1 VKITKVSNITEAL
14 QIILGMYTGVDGAIC
29 FLKLRA
35 ILENLEKQ
43 AQSGNR
49 DAIEIVD
56 MVKSFANLIRYAE
69 NS

>member
-1 VKITKVSNITEAL
+1 MS
-14 QIILGMYTGVDGAIC
+14 TGVDGAIC

-43 AQSGNR
+43 AQSGVR
-49 DAIEIVD
+49 DAQEIVD
-56 MVKSFANLIRYAE
+56 MVKSFANLIRYVE